1 MKRLF
6 GKMKKAQLEPEEKA
20 DILLRLQNF
29 VAQNPGASERTP
41 FYSLQFYF
49 WQRSVLAPAIVFL
62 VFVLTGGSVVA
73 SRNSLPG
80 DTLYP
85 IKMLREDVESKIV
98 FGYKGT
104 AKVNTYHAV
113 SRLKEVEQIVAE
125 EKPLNKETRVEIE
138 KKFEVQAEEAINNIN
153 QLESTGNDAEASKMR
168 RSFVNSLSEREQAM
182 RKLIDE
188 PKTKTN
194 TKTELS
200 NMVSNIQAKIGK
212 VLSEEKKDDKKD
224 QTASSTPVQ
233 TATSTPET
241 PDENASTTPVDVPEQ
256 ATSTAS
262 STPEKEQEQPEEN
275 ENNKRIRTGPR
286 FWR

>member
-168 RSFVNSLSEREQAM
+168 RSFVDSLSEREQAM

-194 TKTELS
+194 TKAELS

-212 VLSEEKKDDKKD
+212 VLSEEKKNDKD
-224 QTASSTPVQ
+224 QTASLTPVQ